1 MLRRLGATGEQLRSL
16 RGEFRPELFDAKE
29 QAAILYAE
37 RMTLDAH
44 SISDEEFAALRDR
57 FDEGEIV
64 ELTAVIGLF
73 NYFNRFNDA
82 LQVDVTDPNEGK
94 IE

>member
-1 MLRRLGATGEQLRSL
+1 M
-16 RGEFRPELFDAKE
+16 RGEFRPELFDARE
-29 QAAILYAE
+29 QAAIRYAE
-37 RMTLDAH
+37 RVTLEAH
-44 SISDEEFAALRDR
+44 SISDEEFAALREH
-57 FDEGEIV
+57 FGEGEIV

-82 LQVDVTDPNEGK
+82 LQVEVTDPNEGK